1 MFHSHRKWCYIE
13 RYSIIF
19 QLCVFPFILHDKFY
33 MPKKFKDQMYIGT
46 ICMSPSMVYLLIY
59 E

>member
-1 MFHSHRKWCYIE
+1 MDNANGAILNV
-13 RYSIIF
+13 I
-19 QLCVFPFILHDKFY
+19 QLFSNYVFSFILHDKFY